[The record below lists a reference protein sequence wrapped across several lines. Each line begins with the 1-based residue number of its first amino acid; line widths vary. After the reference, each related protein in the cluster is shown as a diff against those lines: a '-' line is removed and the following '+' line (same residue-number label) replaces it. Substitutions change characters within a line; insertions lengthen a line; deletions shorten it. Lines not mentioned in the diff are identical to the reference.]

1 MPVVRQFGPS
11 SVSYGDA
18 VYRSAQ
24 NQERYRRA
32 TENLGTNAAA
42 NADAKYKLGMLALEK
57 EKFAFEKPLLQKA
70 SDLKEIETW
79 LEKSIQYFQARA
91 NAAQQRLAAQA
102 EVLQGG
108 RMQVGEFPQVSAQLS
123 GGSAGGVGSQASG
136 KSVRYAG
143 TPAGAVVTPEPF
155 TSGDRGYQGNPYLS
169 PGPMDISTPSG
180 GAMWLAQANAHDR
193 QEDEMAKI
201 DKKYQADIA
210 RIDEVFGISQGWQP
224 RLFLTGAPSDWQA
237 PPPTPAFGQNPLTG
251 TVPRSA

>member
-70 SDLKEIETW
+70 ADLKEVETW

-102 EVLQGG
+102 EILQGG
-108 RMQVGEFPQVSAQLS
+108 RMQVGEFPGVSAQIS
-123 GGSAGGVGSQASG
+123 GGAAGSVGSQASG
-136 KSVRYAG
+136 KSIRYAG
-143 TPAGAVVTPEPF
+143 SPAGPIATPEPF
-155 TSGDRGYQGNPYLS
+155 TNSDRSYQGNPYLS
-169 PGPMDISTPSG
+169 PGPTDITTMA
-180 GAMWLAQANAHDR
+180 GAEMWLAQAHARDR
-193 QEDEMAKI
+193 QRDEMAKI